1 MQMKIHMLW
10 ILLIGIGLL
19 FVLNS
24 KHRWNPKEFDPSIH
38 HPAAFPYS

>member
-24 KHRWNPKEFDPSIH
+24 KHPKEFDPSIH
-38 HPAAFPYS
+38 HPAAFPYLYS